1 MTGNECELLFMKQ
14 VEGRQA
20 AIWASKL
27 TWVALKFSRAF
38 QWTEKSRRRTS
49 APPWHACALEKCWA
63 GLPTSFD
70 KNNCY
75 FVHFDI

>member
-20 AIWASKL
+20 AILASKL

-38 QWTEKSRRRTS
+38 QWTKKAVREPGHPHVLHEWSDL
-49 APPWHACALEKCWA
+49 ACTILLEYCR
-63 GLPTSFD
+63 GL
-70 KNNCY
+70 NY
-75 FVHFDI
+75 IY